1 MAQYQRFLSYLFEY
15 EGDQKK
21 ENCGFAKVEIRGDV
35 QRISLSVKNK
45 EQAEILHVFG
55 FYRTDGGCGC
65 VPLGRMVV
73 KNGKGQLQYVNN
85 GSHLAGSNIRFEQL
99 CGLVAGRQQPFSNA
113 YATVWD
119 DQYFGL
125 SLFAKDEKA
134 VKAEE
139 RAEEKSEG
147 KLKENS
153 DGKQKEKA
161 GESAD
166 NNESTDNRGINNS
179 TAGDE
184 LQTMEVMEEADS
196 NEEKGSGE
204 EADSNE
210 KKESGD
216 SMDSNKEKRS
226 AEIVQMSLPRRASA
240 DGIWEQLSAVYPHI
254 ETLPG
259 DSVVCLKA
267 MPADIGRLPRQN
279 WMLSSN
285 GFLMYSFV
293 KHRYIVFAR
302 VTNERYELW
311 VPGNY
316 EKSEELMAQMFGFYR
331 FRSVKSQQA
340 GAGDFGYWCVPL
352 TFPSET
358 ENAKETAMRR

>member
-35 QRISLSVKNK
+35 QRIFLSVKNK

-85 GSHLAGSNIRFEQL
+85 GSHLAGSAIRFEQL

-125 SLFAKDEKA
+125 SLFGKEMD
-134 VKAEE
+134 
-139 RAEEKSEG
+139 RSEEKRSKESYSEENQFG
-147 KLKENS
+147 KNHSEENQTQVDQTEENPS
-153 DGKQKEKA
+153 GASLPEDDLSEA
-161 GESAD
+161 S
-166 NNESTDNRGINNS
+166 NS
-179 TAGDE
+179 SED
-184 LQTMEVMEEADS
+184 LQTMEVTDQEIAKKTIKSASKKIEP
-196 NEEKGSGE
+196 KKSG
-204 EADSNE
+204 
-210 KKESGD
+210 
-216 SMDSNKEKRS
+216 
-226 AEIVQMSLPRRASA
+226 SA

-259 DSVVCLKA
+259 DTVVCLKA

-302 VTNERYELW
+302 VTDERYELW

-331 FRSVKSQQA
+331 FRSVKSQKA
-340 GAGDFGYWCVPL
+340 GNGDFGYWCVPL
-352 TFPSET
+352 AFPSEA
-358 ENAKETAMRR
+358 EGARETASSM

>member
-35 QRISLSVKNK
+35 QRIFLSVKNK

-55 FYRTDGGCGC
+55 FYRTNKGCGC

-73 KNGKGQLQYVNN
+73 KNGKGQLQYINN
-85 GSHLAGSNIRFEQL
+85 GSHLAGSTIRFEQL

-125 SLFAKDEKA
+125 SLFAENETEA
-134 VKAEE
+134 QTAEE
-139 RAEEKSEG
+139 RKTNLQIIQEAP
-147 KLKENS
+147 KEITKKVTQEITTEPIE
-153 DGKQKEKA
+153 D
-161 GESAD
+161 
-166 NNESTDNRGINNS
+166 
-179 TAGDE
+179 
-184 LQTMEVMEEADS
+184 LQTMEVTDRSGVKSIES
-196 NEEKGSGE
+196 EK
-204 EADSNE
+204 E
-210 KKESGD
+210 KKS
-216 SMDSNKEKRS
+216 SKSTVPFEKTPS
-226 AEIVQMSLPRRASA
+226 KPDQAAA
-240 DGIWEQLSAVYPHI
+240 IWEQLSAIYPHI

-259 DSVVCLKA
+259 DTMVCLKA

-279 WMLSSN
+279 WKLSSN

-302 VTNERYELW
+302 VTDGQYELW

-331 FRSVKSQQA
+331 FRSVKSQKA
-340 GAGDFGYWCVPL
+340 GLGDFGYWCVPL
-352 TFPSET
+352 VFPAET
-358 ENAKETAMRR
+358 EGDRTVETTYKQANPAAV